1 MTEFDILCYFIVLPG
16 LLLGAILGF
25 LISKFGIRNKKNMVI
40 YLLIITSIGISVSFL
55 LNPMIILTSGL
66 FLLLFLFRSNEG
78 ATKDFAP
85 VEWVTSG
92 YVKQIDETE
101 EEHQYEF
108 SNTQIN
114 LFTMIIF
121 LVISITFILVFPFG
135 F

>member
-40 YLLIITSIGISVSFL
+40 YLLIITSISISVSFL

-92 YVKQIDETE
+92 YVKQIDETK

-121 LVISITFILVFPFG
+121 LVISIAYMLIFPFG

>member
-16 LLLGAILGF
+16 ILLGAILGF
-25 LISKFGIRNKKNMVI
+25 LISKFGIRNKNNLAI
-40 YLLIITSIGISVSFL
+40 YLLIISSIGIIVSFL

-66 FLLLFLFRSNEG
+66 FLLIFLFRSNKG

-92 YVKQIDETE
+92 YIKQIDETE
-101 EEHQYEF
+101 EKHPYEF